1 MNKLIECVPNFSEG
15 RDEAVIQAIAAAIK
29 TVEGVKLLDIDA
41 GRDFNRT
48 VYTFVGEPE
57 PVFKAACNAAK
68 IGIKLIDMSKHHGEH
83 PRMGALDV
91 IPFIPIEGVTD
102 EECIELSKRFGEW
115 LAREIGIP
123 VFLYAKSANRKDRI
137 KLPDIRK
144 GEYEALEEKF
154 KDPSFKPDYGKPVF
168 IPKSGATATGCR
180 DILLAY
186 NVNLSTNDKKIASEI
201 SGIIRTSGRIKKDK
215 NGNKILDANGKPIRI
230 PGRFKWVQAG
240 GMMYNEDIAQ
250 VSMNL
255 LNYKEV
261 NMHDVYEAI
270 KEEAEKHG
278 VSVTGSE
285 IVGLI
290 PKDALVRA
298 GRFYRDKKGLKN
310 LSEEEIVELAIKEL
324 GLSDLYPFKPEEKI
338 IEYLIEAKGELVS
351 KPLYEFIEEVASS
364 KPAPGGGS
372 IAALN
377 GALSGALV
385 SMVCN
390 LTIGKKKYSDV
401 EEEMK
406 KTLMKSEKLRRKL
419 QKLIDEDTEA
429 FNNVMKAFSL
439 PKETEEEKKKRIESI
454 QNSLKKAASIPLE
467 TAENCMKILD
477 LASIVAE
484 KGNKNSITD
493 AGVSA
498 LLAYS
503 GIKSAI
509 LNVEINLASIK
520 DKRFIEETTRMIKK
534 IEEKTEKKTKEILD
548 TVEKT
553 IEANI

>member
-1 MNKLIECVPNFSEG
+1 MDRIIECVPNFSEG

-29 TVEGVKLLDIDA
+29 TVKNVKLLDIDA

-57 PVFKAACNAAK
+57 AVFEAACRAAK
-68 IGIKLIDMSKHHGEH
+68 IGIQLIDMRKHHGEH

-91 IPFIPIEGVTD
+91 IPFIPIKGVTD

-115 LAREIGIP
+115 LSREMGIP
-123 VFLYAKSANRKDRI
+123 VFLYAKSATREDRV

-154 KDPSFKPDYGKPVF
+154 KDPNFKPDYGEPIF

-180 DILLAY
+180 DILIAY

-201 SGIIRTSGRIKKDK
+201 AGIIRTSGRVKKDK
-215 NGNKILDANGKPIRI
+215 NGNKILDENGKPIRI
-230 PGRFKWVQAG
+230 PGRFKWLQAG
-240 GMMYNEDIAQ
+240 GMMYNENIAQ

-270 KEEAEKHG
+270 KEEAEKYG
-278 VSVTGSE
+278 VTVTGSE
-285 IVGLI
+285 IVGLV
-290 PKDALVRA
+290 PKDALIKS
-298 GRFYRDKKGLKN
+298 GRFYAERKN
-310 LSEEEIVELAIKEL
+310 IKVEDEEELVELAIKEL

-338 IEYLIEAKGELVS
+338 IEYLIEEKGELIS
-351 KPLYEFIEEVASS
+351 KSFYEFIEDVASS

-372 IAALN
+372 VAAAVGAMGAAL
-377 GALSGALV
+377 AA
-385 SMVCN
+385 MVCN

-406 KTLMKSEKLRRKL
+406 KTLTESER
-419 QKLIDEDTEA
+419 
-429 FNNVMKAFSL
+429 M
-439 PKETEEEKKKRIESI
+439 
-454 QNSLKKAASIPLE
+454 
-467 TAENCMKILD
+467 
-477 LASIVAE
+477 
-484 KGNKNSITD
+484 NKNSITD

-498 LLAYS
+498 LLAYT
-503 GIKSAI
+503 GAKGAI

-520 DKRFIEETTRMIKK
+520 DKKFVGETKEK
-534 IEEKTEKKTKEILD
+534 IEGIRKEVEKKKEEIMD
-548 TVEKT
+548 IVEKT
-553 IEANI
+553 IGANI